1 MGKEGLH
8 EMIENLETV
17 PLGEIPGRVH
27 RLQDAGYRF
36 VTITC
41 CENPDGTFDLF
52 YSFDKDLGLVTLR
65 ANFPGG
71 TTVRSI
77 SKIYLAAAF
86 VENETAELFGV
97 HFSGLA
103 IDYGGHFI
111 LSDQSPVSP
120 LGKGV
125 ILVDKEGKPYGG

>member
-1 MGKEGLH
+1 
-8 EMIENLETV
+8 MIENLETV
-17 PLGEIPGRVH
+17 ALADIPGRVH

-52 YSFDKDLGLVTLR
+52 YSFDKDLELVTLK
-65 ANFPGG
+65 
-71 TTVRSI
+71 TTFAKDTAVRSV
-77 SKIYLAAAF
+77 SNIYLAAAF

-97 HFSGLA
+97 HFTDLA
-103 IDYGGHFI
+103 IDYGGNFI
-111 LSDQSPVSP
+111 LSDQSPEAP

-125 ILVDKEGKPYGG
+125 ILVNKDGGPYAG